1 MTSEEHTEFKTGNKT
16 KAEMQT
22 FFEGKKLEKKKQIL
36 RVLEVLKC
44 KEKKNAKLYSKYK
57 GLKV

>member
-22 FFEGKKLEKKKQIL
+22 FFEGKNLEKKKKAN
-36 RVLEVLKC
+36 LKGIGSF
-44 KEKKNAKLYSKYK
+44 EM
-57 GLKV
+57 